1 MLSRDNI
8 LKLTIDVGSLP
19 DNGILNRDFKYFQQY
34 IKTMNAMII
43 FICEQEHLISDP
55 MRVLY
60 LFSSL
65 SLKMNDK
72 GPFCPTKNKVI
83 LEETSKSLI
92 I

>member
-1 MLSRDNI
+1 MQWSFL
-8 LKLTIDVGSLP
+8 LG
-19 DNGILNRDFKYFQQY
+19 
-34 IKTMNAMII
+34 
-43 FICEQEHLISDP
+43 EQEHLISDP

-92 I
+92 IWVGIRLR